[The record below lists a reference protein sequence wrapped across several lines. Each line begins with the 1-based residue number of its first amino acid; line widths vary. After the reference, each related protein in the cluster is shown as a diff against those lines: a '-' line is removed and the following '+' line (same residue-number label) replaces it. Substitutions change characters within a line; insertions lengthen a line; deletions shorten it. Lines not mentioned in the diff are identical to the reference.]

1 MKGKIMQKISCKDK
15 NYKKALTP
23 LFERRAYPLE
33 IEADVKT
40 ILDSVKTKGNLA
52 VAKFAK
58 KFDKVNLS
66 PRRFRV
72 SQKEISD
79 AVEKV
84 APAKK
89 RAINAAVKN
98 VTAYASKQL
107 PKEWSFSPRQGV
119 KVGERF
125 EPLGRVGVYIPGG
138 TAPLVSTIVHTATI
152 AKTAGVKEIV
162 AITPPGPKGKLLPE
176 IIYAMQKAGVT
187 EIYRLGGVYGIAALA
202 YGTKTI
208 QKVEKIVGPGNAY
221 VTAAKKL
228 VYGEVAIDMVAG
240 PSEIMVIA
248 DKKCNP
254 QHIAADLLSQA
265 EHGSGHEQ
273 AVLLSTSKKIINAV
287 ENELLIQAAQL
298 TRSDAVYRVLEKGI
312 FLIEVRTI
320 NEAVSIANKY
330 APEHLEIMS
339 DKASAIS
346 KKIKAA
352 GAIFIGKWTPEAVG
366 DFVAGPSHVLPTG
379 GTAKYFSGL
388 TADQFFRRMSIVNY
402 TQKALQ
408 REVGNIAKF
417 AEMEGLDA
425 HGNSAKIRI
434 KG

>member
-1 MKGKIMQKISCKDK
+1 MQKISFNDK

-23 LFERRAYPLE
+23 LFERTAYPPE
-33 IEADVKT
+33 IEADVKK
-40 ILDSVKTKGNLA
+40 ILDNIKKKGNSA

-58 KFDKVNLS
+58 KFDKVTL
-66 PRRFRV
+66 PPTRFKV
-72 SQKEISD
+72 SKKEIND
-79 AVEKV
+79 AVAKV
-84 APAKK
+84 VPAKK

-98 VTAYASKQL
+98 VSTYASKQL
-107 PKEWSFSPRQGV
+107 PKGWSFSPRPGV

-125 EPLGRVGVYIPGG
+125 EPLERVGVYIPGG
-138 TAPLVSTIVHTATI
+138 TAPLVSTIVHTAAI

-176 IIYAMQKAGVT
+176 LIYAMHKAGIT
-187 EIYRLGGVYGIAALA
+187 EIYRLGGVYGIGALA
-202 YGTKTI
+202 YGTETI
-208 QKVEKIVGPGNAY
+208 KKVEKIVGPGNAY

-254 QHIAADLLSQA
+254 AHIAADLLSQA

-273 AVLLSTSKKIINAV
+273 AVLLSTSKKIIDAV
-287 ENELLIQAAQL
+287 ENELLNQAAL
-298 TRSDAVYRVLEKGI
+298 LSRSDTVYTVLEKGV
-312 FLIEVRTI
+312 FLIQVRTI
-320 NEAVSIANKY
+320 DEASNIANQY
-330 APEHLEIMS
+330 APEHLEIMC
-339 DKASAIS
+339 DKASAVS

-352 GAIFIGKWTPEAVG
+352 GAIFIGKWTPEAAG

-408 REVGNIAKF
+408 REACNIAKF

-425 HGNSAKIRI
+425 HGNSAMIRI
-434 KG
+434 K